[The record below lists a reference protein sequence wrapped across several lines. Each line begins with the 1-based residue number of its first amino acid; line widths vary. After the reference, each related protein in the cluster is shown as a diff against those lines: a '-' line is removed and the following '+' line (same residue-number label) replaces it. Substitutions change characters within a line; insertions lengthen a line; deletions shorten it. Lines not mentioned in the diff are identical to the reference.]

1 MPFSKLNTT
10 VWILALSRMI
20 NVNTYGHW
28 HRVAPWWQCF
38 EPDSFHSS
46 GSSQGL
52 HVKLSH
58 CTLFFLL
65 LSILELSELLQL
77 RGLWLLRSIPGALFC
92 GLELVVAKW
101 VLMKVPSTTATSW
114 FLSWLAHALPEDPSF
129 LPALHSGS
137 VLQFSQTLH
146 HCLPIRNSSIGPAQQ
161 LPGACPAR
169 PCDALPWL
177 TSSCWIS
184 LNACWTVSK
193 ARACLY
199 TTEM

>member
-28 HRVAPWWQCF
+28 HRVAPWWQRF

-46 GSSQGL
+46 GSSQEL

-77 RGLWLLRSIPGALFC
+77 RDLWLLRSISGALLC

-101 VLMKVPSTTATSW
+101 VLMKVLSTTATSW
-114 FLSWLAHALPEDPSF
+114 FLSWLAHALPDLSILSSCIIQWVSPAIQTNLTP
-129 LPALHSGS
+129 LP
-137 VLQFSQTLH
+137 
-146 HCLPIRNSSIGPAQQ
+146 PIRNSSIGPAQW

-169 PCDALPWL
+169 RCDALPWL